1 MNMRAYLDSLRGKTV
16 AVIGIGVSNTPLV
29 KLLCREGI
37 SVTACDRRSRADL
50 GELAGELEGAGAA
63 LQLGDGYLENLTQ
76 DVIFRTPGLRP
87 DVPQLREA
95 VARGSVLTSEMEE
108 FFHVCPCP
116 IIAVTGSDGKTTT
129 TTIIA
134 ELLRAAGKTVHVG
147 GNIGHPLLCEA
158 GEMAQTDWAVLELS
172 SFQLMTMDL
181 SPHIAVMTN
190 LAPNHLDVHR
200 DMDEYVE
207 SKANIFCHQQ
217 PGDIAVFNL
226 DNNITRGLGGEC
238 ASQVLWFSRREE
250 PAEGVFLRGESIIC
264 RRSGQEREVLR
275 TTDIKIPGV
284 HNVENYMAAIAAVD
298 GLVPDEVIRRF
309 AREFGGVE
317 HRIELVRTYRG
328 VKFYNDSIASS
339 PSRTI
344 AGLRSFKQQ
353 VILIAGGYDKHIPY
367 EPLAPEVIAHVKNLV
382 LMGATGP
389 RIEKAVRE
397 CEGFDEAALPI
408 QHADNMQ
415 HAVELA
421 RAAAQPGDI
430 IILSPAS
437 ASFDLYPNFEVR
449 GREFKSIVNALK

>member
-172 SFQLMTMDL
+172 SFQLMTMDHQ
-181 SPHIAVMTN
+181 PA
-190 LAPNHLDVHR
+190 HR
-200 DMDEYVE
+200 RHDEPRAE
-207 SKANIFCHQQ
+207 
-217 PGDIAVFNL
+217 P
-226 DNNITRGLGGEC
+226 
-238 ASQVLWFSRREE
+238 SRRPPRHGRVRRVEGE
-250 PAEGVFLRGESIIC
+250 YLLPPAAGRY
-264 RRSGQEREVLR
+264 RRV
-275 TTDIKIPGV
+275 
-284 HNVENYMAAIAAVD
+284 
-298 GLVPDEVIRRF
+298 
-309 AREFGGVE
+309 
-317 HRIELVRTYRG
+317 
-328 VKFYNDSIASS
+328 
-339 PSRTI
+339 
-344 AGLRSFKQQ
+344 
-353 VILIAGGYDKHIPY
+353 
-367 EPLAPEVIAHVKNLV
+367 
-382 LMGATGP
+382 
-389 RIEKAVRE
+389 
-397 CEGFDEAALPI
+397 
-408 QHADNMQ
+408 
-415 HAVELA
+415 
-421 RAAAQPGDI
+421 
-430 IILSPAS
+430 
-437 ASFDLYPNFEVR
+437 
-449 GREFKSIVNALK
+449 